1 MADDAPLPLAALW
14 EARFGE
20 PPPPGVDAAVPA
32 SLARILGHRTIRRYT
47 ERAVPE
53 GLLSVLLACAQSAP
67 SKSDLQQS
75 SILVVKDPAIRS
87 EIAGWLPDQPWVGQA
102 PVFLVFLADLR
113 RAQRLGE
120 LRGKAN
126 DNDNLDA
133 FLNASVDAGLA
144 LQSFI
149 LAAEAAGLGCCPISM
164 IRDHIEKAT
173 PLLGLPPRVFPIAGL
188 CVGWPA
194 VAGHVS
200 MRLPPAVAVH
210 VDRYDDSALPALV
223 DAYDRRREA
232 RAPTAPDKQKMT
244 ARYGV
249 APTYGW
255 SENAARQ
262 LSAPERAGFK
272 AFLQRH
278 GFGLA

>member
-1 MADDAPLPLAALW
+1 MADDAPLPLSTLW
-14 EARFGE
+14 DARFGE
-20 PPPPGVDAAVPA
+20 APPPGTDAAVPA
-32 SLARILGHRTIRRYT
+32 GVARILGHRTIRRYK
-47 ERAVPE
+47 EESVPD

-67 SKSDLQQS
+67 SKSDLQQY
-75 SILVVKDPAIRS
+75 SILVVNDPKVRA

-120 LRGKAN
+120 IHGKPN

-200 MRLPPAVAVH
+200 MRLPPAAVVH
-210 VDRYDDSALPALV
+210 VDRYDDTGLAGLV
-223 DAYDRRREA
+223 EGYDRRRDA
-232 RAPTAPDKQKMT
+232 RAPIARDKQRGT
-244 ARYGV
+244 AKWGV
-249 APTYGW
+249 ADFCGW
-255 SENAARQ
+255 SDNAARQ
-262 LSAPERAGFK
+262 LSVPERAEFR
-272 AFLQRH
+272 AFLNRH
-278 GFGLA
+278 GLALA